1 MGVMGIWTDIFDFL
15 VPRQCVVC
23 GKRLTAD
30 ERLMCTSCWM
40 HLPMTEYHTVE
51 HSPLE
56 QQFLGLF
63 PIERAVSM
71 FYHDGEGVRHIIYHI
86 KYYGH
91 PEVAAHLA
99 AIYANELKEHHFF
112 DGIDCIIPLPLHWR
126 RQLKRHYN
134 QSHYIAQGI
143 HDVTGLPIFKNV
155 VKRVKNNPSQTHLNA
170 QERIDNVKGIFH
182 LKHPEKME
190 GKHLLLV
197 DDVTTTGSTL
207 ASCAQELGK
216 IPDVKISVLTLA
228 VASRT
233 AIPALKGDNIDVSI
247 WGVPLRE

>member
-1 MGVMGIWTDIFDFL
+1 M
-15 VPRQCVVC
+15 
-23 GKRLTAD
+23 
-30 ERLMCTSCWM
+30 
-40 HLPMTEYHTVE
+40 
-51 HSPLE
+51 
-56 QQFLGLF
+56 
-63 PIERAVSM
+63 
-71 FYHDGEGVRHIIYHI
+71 
-86 KYYGH
+86 
-91 PEVAAHLA
+91 AAHLA